1 MSGLYAKGIAPPDAG
16 HSPLYTAL
24 ISISENPGMNI
35 RRCTASY
42 HPVEQQSK
50 EHVEYFLLL

>member
-1 MSGLYAKGIAPPDAG
+1 MSGLYAKGIAPPDTG
-16 HSPLYTAL
+16 RSPLYTAL
-24 ISISENPGMNI
+24 ISVSENPGMNI

-50 EHVEYFLLL
+50 EHVE